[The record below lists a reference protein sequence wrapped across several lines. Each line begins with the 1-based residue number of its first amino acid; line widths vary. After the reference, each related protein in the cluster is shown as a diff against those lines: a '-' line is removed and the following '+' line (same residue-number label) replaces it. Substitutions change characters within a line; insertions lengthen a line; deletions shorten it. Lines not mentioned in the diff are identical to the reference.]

1 MKQAKNTIMIGTILI
16 AAGIVL
22 AIATSFESTTLIIGI
37 ILVVIGFFMTKSGKE
52 RARKFCHKCSASLN
66 GCAYRWEETRRYVRN
81 SSTYSNVRITSVCPE
96 CGAEFTFNKE
106 FCIYNDNTRTYYD
119 IEDLVENYTI
129 SKFGH

>member
-52 RARKFCHKCSASLN
+52 RARQRLELLLGGSLI
-66 GCAYRWEETRRYVRN
+66 GHMKVLTTTIEE
-81 SSTYSNVRITSVCPE
+81 SPE
-96 CGAEFTFNKE
+96 LFQEAMAT
-106 FCIYNDNTRTYYD
+106 INTIGIPR
-119 IEDLVENYTI
+119 L
-129 SKFGH
+129 